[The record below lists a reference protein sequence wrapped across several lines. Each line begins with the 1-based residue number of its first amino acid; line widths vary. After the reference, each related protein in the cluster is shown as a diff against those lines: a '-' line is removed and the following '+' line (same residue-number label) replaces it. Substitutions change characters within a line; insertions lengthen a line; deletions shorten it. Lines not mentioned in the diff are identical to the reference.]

1 MNFIL
6 NLLTEAD
13 NPASSSTTAN
23 DGSGIWMWVILGV
36 LIVGLFVFN
45 YFSRKK
51 QQKAAEEKMAGLVP
65 GSKIK
70 TIGLICGTVISIDD
84 VQNTVVIET
93 GDNENK
99 SYLTIDKSAIYQ
111 IFPEGSGVNG
121 VNAFASSDEQSYPVE
136 EVPDDADD
144 IDETSEIEDDID
156 EENDND
162 AFADIDEIADIDE
175 EKNGENN

>member
-1 MNFIL
+1 MDFIF
-6 NLLTEAD
+6 NLLDASVSGSASGSVSS
-13 NPASSSTTAN
+13 PSSSG
-23 DGSGIWMWVILGV
+23 GSGIVMWIVLGV
-36 LIVGLFVFN
+36 LLVGLFVFN

-70 TIGLICGTVISIDD
+70 TIGLICGTVVSIDE

-93 GDNENK
+93 GYGENK

-121 VNAFASSDEQSYPVE
+121 VNTVSEPAFESEPIADEN
-136 EVPDDADD
+136 
-144 IDETSEIEDDID
+144 SEIDGTLELD
-156 EENDND
+156 EV
-162 AFADIDEIADIDE
+162 DEIDDE
-175 EKNGENN
+175 VESDYETDED

>member
-1 MNFIL
+1 MELIL
-6 NLLTEAD
+6 NLLTD
-13 NPASSSTTAN
+13 ASGDSSV
-23 DGSGIWMWVILGV
+23 SGAGCDSNGAVMWIILGV
-36 LIVGLFVFN
+36 LLVAMIVFN

-51 QQKAAEEKMAGLVP
+51 QQKAAEEKMAGLIP

-93 GDNENK
+93 GDGENK

-121 VNAFASSDEQSYPVE
+121 VSAVGEPDAEEVADVE
-136 EVPDDADD
+136 ENSSEEEKAEVDNLAE
-144 IDETSEIEDDID
+144 IDEIAEID
-156 EENDND
+156 EEN
-162 AFADIDEIADIDE
+162 E
-175 EKNGENN
+175 NGEN